1 MNVGSFA
8 AKATVVVAAG
18 ATFSLFGG
26 PAQAS
31 SGWDYIGDTEF
42 PVSTADYIRSGRALS
57 TGGDIQACIA
67 TGNTRKY
74 AYDLWEYDPD
84 NDDEFVGAVDGAGCW
99 IWRNIGKYVDGDN
112 KRAEFY
118 IGTYD
123 NEALWVHW
131 YD

>member
-1 MNVGSFA
+1 MNLRNLAV
-8 AKATVVVAAG
+8 KATVVVATG
-18 ATFSLFGG
+18 ATFALFGS

-31 SGWDYIGDTEF
+31 SGWDYIGDTKF
-42 PVSTADYIRSGRALS
+42 PIGTDYIRSGQALS
-57 TGGDIQACIA
+57 TGGDIQACIV
-67 TGNTRKY
+67 TGSTTKH
-74 AYDLWEYDPD
+74 AYDLWEYDP
-84 NDDEFVGAVDGAGCW
+84 NNSDEFVGSVSGSGCW